1 MNRKCILNGMILDR
15 LRKTQE
21 YQAVMIDLAIEGAIS
36 VDAAE
41 RLLGYEIPASLH
53 SPDGKSVADYKADAA
68 KEEAPSRGK
77 AKRSS
82 E

>member
-1 MNRKCILNGMILDR
+1 MSRKCIINGMILDR

-21 YQAVMIDLAIEGAIS
+21 YQAVMIDLAIEGVIDIS
-36 VDAAE
+36 TAE
-41 RLLGYEIPASLH
+41 RLLGYEIPEALH
-53 SPDGKSVADYKADAA
+53 APDGRSVADYKADTA
-68 KEEAPSRGK
+68 KEEAPSKGR